1 MLVDDRRAGEQEL
14 LVARFDVRASTLVSG
29 AERVV
34 LDERRRGLAATG
46 SFEAVAIRRLVGVE
60 LRGVAVVGGLGVAE
74 PDPPGVARGVDGLGA
89 RGADALPRPR
99 ELVVALDVRDDDRA
113 PVVERVIHER
123 ARLSIMS
130 SLATHPDGLLFNDLK
145 DLCSLTDGNLSR
157 HLQLLQESKL
167 VEVWK
172 GFKNNRPQT
181 LVRLTDDGRKRFLEY
196 VQELEQVVAD
206 AMAAAGRAAPARL
219 PMSKGFSPA

>member
-1 MLVDDRRAGEQEL
+1 MASRNKKNDSQSNETQPAAAESG
-14 LVARFDVRASTLVSG
+14 RFAY
-29 AERVV
+29 E
-34 LDERRRGLAATG
+34 GL
-46 SFEAVAIRRLVGVE
+46 
-60 LRGVAVVGGLGVAE
+60 
-74 PDPPGVARGVDGLGA
+74 
-89 RGADALPRPR
+89 
-99 ELVVALDVRDDDRA
+99 
-113 PVVERVIHER
+113 ERVIHEK

-157 HLQLLQESKL
+157 HMQLLQESKL

-181 LVRLTDDGRKRFLEY
+181 LVRLTEAGRKRFLEY

-206 AMAAAGRAAPARL
+206 ALAATGRAAAPARL
-219 PMSKGFSPA
+219 PLSKGLSPA